1 MKRRNFERETGK
13 RETDGVRKA
22 VYGMS
27 NGIKGRKRQA
37 REAIGVTEREKLA
50 DDDEEERA

>member
-1 MKRRNFERETGK
+1 MKRGNLERETGK